1 MKVIKIKTIV
11 FLVLVS
17 IVFSLI
23 LILRFQGNNE
33 ESTWKPLFIEL
44 DAFIEKELE
53 PYQIDDGTIQFKQL
67 KEHVNIANSF
77 ESHLDS
83 SINKRFVVG
92 YDTDDIPTFPLEENE
107 MLYNELLEV
116 TDEKDIKLLKL
127 LYNLPEHY
135 YKSISLNYNNLNQ
148 KSNVLY
154 TSQRIYSNSSLNVI
168 VIDNLESIVN
178 TEAHDFLEMLES
190 SEFDSIIN
198 DTPISCSF
206 TYNQRLFQPQNT
218 IEEQYHYFA
227 YFKQD
232 DKSYLIHFISNYTL
246 ENERKSAVGAP
257 VQTQEHL
264 RVLFCKIVD
273 GVVELITT

>member
-1 MKVIKIKTIV
+1 M
-11 FLVLVS
+11 
-17 IVFSLI
+17 
-23 LILRFQGNNE
+23 
-33 ESTWKPLFIEL
+33 
-44 DAFIEKELE
+44 
-53 PYQIDDGTIQFKQL
+53 
-67 KEHVNIANSF
+67 
-77 ESHLDS
+77 
-83 SINKRFVVG
+83 VG

-206 TYNQRLFQPQNT
+206 TYNQRLFQPQSI

-232 DKSYLIHFISNYTL
+232 DKSYLIHF
-246 ENERKSAVGAP
+246 
-257 VQTQEHL
+257 
-264 RVLFCKIVD
+264 F
-273 GVVELITT
+273 LIIP